1 MADLAER
8 INGEFHS
15 EMHCIFNDDNA
26 DKLILRLRV
35 LSDADDKGGD
45 GADHDDT
52 FLKNIEGTLL
62 TQVALQGV
70 HGIKKVF
77 IRETDRLVPDA
88 AAAGGY
94 ASEKEWMLDTEG
106 VNLLEVMSHP
116 AVDAT
121 RTISNDLTEVIEVLG
136 IEAARGALLKEVRGV
151 IEFDGSYV
159 NYRHL
164 AILCDAMTTRGYFAA
179 ITRHGINRGDAAG
192 PLAQASFEETVEILY
207 RASAY
212 AERDAVSGVS
222 QAVMLGQL
230 APVGTGAFG
239 LLLDEARLA
248 DAVEVQ
254 VAGGGGEG
262 GYGGGYGGGGGA
274 YGAMPTP
281 GRATP
286 GMTPSHASPSV
297 FRSPGLW
304 SPLVGGG
311 AVQFSPAVG
320 GASPAY
326 TPGGGGGGGASP
338 AYSPSSPAGGY
349 GGGGGAPPGGG
360 YGPSPTSPAWQSP
373 ASPAYAGAGGQAA
386 AMPSAGPSPY
396 YSPSSPAWAPGGG
409 GGGGGGAATARV
421 SPTSPAYSPGGGGGG
436 AAGGGAFYS
445 PSSPAWSPAA
455 VDGGGGGGGAAVSPA
470 SPAWSPGGA
479 AGGGG
484 AAAGY
489 NASPAYSPS
498 SPAYSPSSP
507 AYSPSGAAAGAAP
520 QAYAGTSPQYSPSSP
535 AYAPADAP
543 PPAE

>member
-8 INGEFHS
+8 INSEFHS
-15 EMHCIFNDDNA
+15 ELHVIFNDDNA

-35 LSDADDKGGD
+35 LLDADAPKEAADSS
-45 GADHDDT
+45 DHDDT
-52 FLKNIEGTLL
+52 FLKKIEASLL
-62 TQVALQGV
+62 TQCALQGV
-70 HGIKKVF
+70 NNIKKVF
-77 IRETDRLVPDA
+77 IRETDRLIPDA
-88 AAAGGY
+88 AASGGY

-106 VNLLEVMSHP
+106 VNLLEVMCHP

-121 RTISNDLTEVIEVLG
+121 RTISNDLHEVIDVLG

-164 AILCDAMTTRGYFAA
+164 AILCDAMTSRGHFAA
-179 ITRHGINRGDAAG
+179 ITRHGINRGDGAG
-192 PLAQASFEETVEILY
+192 ALAQASFEETVEILY
-207 RASAY
+207 RAATF
-212 AERDAVSGVS
+212 AESDGITGVS
-222 QAVMLGQL
+222 EAVMLGQL

-254 VAGGGGEG
+254 VAGGAGYD
-262 GYGGGYGGGGGA
+262 GYGGAGAGGG

-304 SPLVGGG
+304 SPLVGDG

-320 GASPAY
+320 ASPAY
-326 TPGGGGGGGASP
+326 TPAMGAGGASP
-338 AYSPSSPAGGY
+338 AYSPSSPAHAY
-349 GGGGGAPPGGG
+349 GGGGGGGGHMPPGG

-373 ASPAYAGAGGQAA
+373 ASPAYAASPAFQAGGGGGAP
-386 AMPSAGPSPY
+386 AMHASAGPSPY
-396 YSPSSPAWAPGGG
+396 YSPSSPAWAPGGAA
-409 GGGGGGAATARV
+409 GGAGTARV
-421 SPTSPAYSPGGGGGG
+421 SPTSPAYDPQGG
-436 AAGGGAFYS
+436 ASGAAGAFYS

-455 VDGGGGGGGAAVSPA
+455 VDGGGGATAAAGGGARVSPT
-470 SPAWSPGGA
+470 SPAWSPHGGPAAGA
-479 AGGGG
+479 AGYS
-484 AAAGY
+484 A
-489 NASPAYSPS
+489 ASPAYSPS
-498 SPAYSPSSP
+498 SPAYSP
-507 AYSPSGAAAGAAP
+507 GAAAGAAP
-520 QAYAGTSPQYSPSSP
+520 AYVATSPQYSPSSP
-535 AYAPADAP
+535 AYAPTDAP